1 MISINLILL
10 ISTIVCLIC
19 CCVFTSLSIWSYF
32 KGKSK
37 DDPSDDSDSDS
48 DSNDDD
54 DDISSKHK
62 TSKDNSNNKNTKVTK
77 AANDDDDD
85 DDLEE
90 DKPKKRSGTR
100 WYIIMAI
107 VTFVFTI
114 GLGIAYWFTRESL
127 SETTE
132 VQKPPSPEEVAREE
146 ARRAMLKISRDYD
159 TLESEMTSESNDGLN
174 AVRIIEKYS
183 RNTK

>member
-19 CCVFTSLSIWSYF
+19 CCVFTSLSIWSYS

-37 DDPSDDSDSDS
+37 DDPSDDSDSD
-48 DSNDDD
+48 DDD

-62 TSKDNSNNKNTKVTK
+62 TSKDNSNNSNNRNTKVTK

-90 DKPKKRSGTR
+90 DKPKKSTGTR